1 MILKALRR
9 IRARLLGRPTAVRIG
24 PARPLG
30 GSRPLTEA
38 EQATVDAFHQLI
50 YQRAPDGAQS
60 GLNFHW
66 LGYLS
71 TKHPCD
77 LIVYQEIVTETRP
90 ELIVESGTRF
100 GGTSL
105 FLACL
110 LDILGGRGRVLTI
123 DVKRAPRLPAHPRI
137 EYITGSSL
145 DPETIATVRRAADGK
160 RTMVIL
166 DSLHSEDHVGA
177 ELRAYGDIVT
187 EDCYLIV
194 EDSNVNGHP
203 VLPDF
208 GPGPMEAVDGFLAAT
223 DEFVIDRD
231 RERFLISLNPR
242 GYLRRVES
250 RPPGDKPHP

>member
-1 MILKALRR
+1 MIRKALRR
-9 IRARLLGRPTAVRIG
+9 IRARLLGRPIGVRVG

-30 GSRPLTEA
+30 GSRLLTAA
-38 EQATVDAFHQLI
+38 EQATVDAFHQVI
-50 YQRAPDGAQS
+50 YQRAPDGSQG

-71 TKHPCD
+71 TKYPCD

-100 GGTSL
+100 GGTTL

-110 LDILGGRGRVLTI
+110 LDSLGGRGRVLTI
-123 DVKRAPRLPAHPRI
+123 DVNRAPRLPEHPRI

-177 ELRAYGDIVT
+177 ELRAYSDIVT
-187 EDCYLIV
+187 EGCYLIV

-208 GPGPMEAVDGFLAAT
+208 GPGPMEAVDGFLASS
-223 DEFVIDRD
+223 DGFVIDRD

-250 RPPGDKPHP
+250 RPPRAEPHP